1 LSERF
6 VEASNAAESSRE
18 CDFGHWHISFVN
30 QLLRQ
35 QHSPSLRDCYRR
47 GSEVLLKESTQ
58 MTLAYAQSRCK
69 RINVGMI
76 QGAHFDQRQ
85 RP

>member
-1 LSERF
+1 
-6 VEASNAAESSRE
+6 
-18 CDFGHWHISFVN
+18 
-30 QLLRQ
+30 
-35 QHSPSLRDCYRR
+35 
-47 GSEVLLKESTQ
+47 VLLKESTQ